1 MGMMI
6 LKCSIQIWCPSWEI
20 DHVQK
25 TNYVRFCAAVRY
37 APCFLFLRAD
47 WCLFIY
53 VFRLFSLWFF
63 FLLAVCVLHICY
75 VCACSWQFVSL
86 DWIVCSFSISGAF
99 LVSRPQERAQD
110 VWSTLAEDANKA
122 SGPGRM
128 VIPKRQWMV
137 GESTPQCTY
146 NSGLGLDIILTCT
159 MPIHACT

>member
-53 VFRLFSLWFF
+53 VFRLFSLWC
-63 FLLAVCVLHICY
+63 FLLLALCVLHICY
-75 VCACSWQFVSL
+75 MCVHVLGPLVQCPW
-86 DWIVCSFSISGAF
+86 DWIVRSFSISVAF
-99 LVSRPQERAQD
+99 LTTGASTRCLVNIGGRCQQSI
-110 VWSTLAEDANKA
+110 WSGEDGHPKTSVN
-122 SGPGRM
+122 GRR
-128 VIPKRQWMV
+128 IHPHSAR
-137 GESTPQCTY
+137 
-146 NSGLGLDIILTCT
+146 IIQV
-159 MPIHACT
+159 